1 MDQVFLPGT
10 IRDRI
15 KDLMKSKKMKQA
27 ELAVRIGM
35 AESTLSRF
43 LRGDTD
49 KLGNENIIRIARV
62 FNVSTDF
69 LLGEVDVPD
78 RVNYDISE
86 LGLSV
91 QAARNLY
98 THKVNPQVVNALLEN
113 PEFANTT
120 NLISR
125 YLDDELAK
133 GQHRISFMQRS
144 PECLAAYRRRLRK
157 SRICRFRYISSI

>member
-15 KDLMKSKKMKQA
+15 KDLMKSKRIKQT

-43 LRGDTD
+43 LQGDTD
-49 KLGNENIIRIARV
+49 KLGNKNIIRIARV

-69 LLGEVDVPD
+69 LFGKVDVPD

-91 QAARNLY
+91 QRQE
-98 THKVNPQVVNALLEN
+98 TCTP
-113 PEFANTT
+113 
-120 NLISR
+120 IR
-125 YLDDELAK
+125 
-133 GQHRISFMQRS
+133 
-144 PECLAAYRRRLRK
+144 
-157 SRICRFRYISSI
+157 

>member
-15 KDLMKSKKMKQA
+15 KDLMKSKKMTQA
-27 ELAVRIGM
+27 ERAIRIGM

-43 LRGDTD
+43 ISGSTD
-49 KLGNENIIRIARV
+49 KIGNENIIRIARV

-78 RVNYDISE
+78 RINYDISE

-98 THKVNPQVVNALLEN
+98 THKVNPQIVNALLES

-125 YLDDELAK
+125 
-133 GQHRISFMQRS
+133 
-144 PECLAAYRRRLRK
+144 
-157 SRICRFRYISSI
+157 

>member
-15 KDLMKSKKMKQA
+15 KDLMKSKKMTQA
-27 ELAVRIGM
+27 ELAVRIGT

-49 KLGNENIIRIARV
+49 KLGNENIIRIARM

-78 RVNYDISE
+78 RMNYDISE

-98 THKVNPQVVNALLEN
+98 THKVNPQIVNGFKLHNELPIILVIRKQEV
-113 PEFANTT
+113 NTYVT
-120 NLISR
+120 R
-125 YLDDELAK
+125 RK
-133 GQHRISFMQRS
+133 GES
-144 PECLAAYRRRLRK
+144 K
-157 SRICRFRYISSI
+157 N

>member
-1 MDQVFLPGT
+1 MDQVFLHGA

-15 KDLMKSKKMKQA
+15 KDLMKSKKIKQT

-98 THKVNPQVVNALLEN
+98 THKVNPV
-113 PEFANTT
+113 
-120 NLISR
+120 LI
-125 YLDDELAK
+125 
-133 GQHRISFMQRS
+133 
-144 PECLAAYRRRLRK
+144 
-157 SRICRFRYISSI
+157 

>member
-15 KDLMKSKKMKQA
+15 KDLMKSKKMTQA
-27 ELAVRIGM
+27 ELAIRIGM

-43 LRGDTD
+43 ISGSTD
-49 KLGNENIIRIARV
+49 KIGNENIIRIARV

-78 RVNYDISE
+78 RINYDISE

-91 QAARNLY
+91 SGSKKLVY
-98 THKVNPQVVNALLEN
+98 PQ
-113 PEFANTT
+113 
-120 NLISR
+120 
-125 YLDDELAK
+125 
-133 GQHRISFMQRS
+133 G
-144 PECLAAYRRRLRK
+144 K
-157 SRICRFRYISSI
+157 SADSQCTA

>member
-15 KDLMKSKKMKQA
+15 KDLMKSKKMTQA
-27 ELAVRIGM
+27 ELAVRIGT

-69 LLGEVDVPD
+69 LLGEVDVPE
-78 RVNYDISE
+78 RMNYDISE

-98 THKVNPQVVNALLEN
+98 THKVNPQIVNGFKLHNELPIILVIRKQEV
-113 PEFANTT
+113 NTYVT
-120 NLISR
+120 R
-125 YLDDELAK
+125 RK
-133 GQHRISFMQRS
+133 GES
-144 PECLAAYRRRLRK
+144 K
-157 SRICRFRYISSI
+157 N